1 MSQEDQAATEI
12 IQPPQGPIDPAAA
25 PPPPTPPEPAVQAQ
39 QDPAPTDPPPPP
51 PPAPNPPPESEPEPA
66 PEPATDEAEAQA
78 AEAGPAEAPNK
89 FLEMAHGRGRVWSD
103 EEHFIVE
110 GAAHTFHRLQQGME
124 GLAIK
129 TGRTHHLEAALK
141 ALHQAYDGLLGHLV
155 TTSSTVQEKPA
166 EPPPT
171 A

>member
-1 MSQEDQAATEI
+1 MSQEDQATTEI
-12 IQPPQGPIDPAAA
+12 IQPPQGPTDPAAA
-25 PPPPTPPEPAVQAQ
+25 PPPPTPPEPAVH
-39 QDPAPTDPPPPP
+39 
-51 PPAPNPPPESEPEPA
+51 
-66 PEPATDEAEAQA
+66 DEAEAQA

-89 FLEMAHGRGRVWSD
+89 FLETAHGRGRVWSD
-103 EEHFIVE
+103 EEHSIVE